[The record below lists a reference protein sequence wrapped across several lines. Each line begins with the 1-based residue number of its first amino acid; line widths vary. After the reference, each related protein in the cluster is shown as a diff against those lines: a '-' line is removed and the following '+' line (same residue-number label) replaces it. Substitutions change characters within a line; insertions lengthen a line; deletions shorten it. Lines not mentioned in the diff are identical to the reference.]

1 MRRRLLFLSLAVSL
15 LFSVFPLFAQGAELS
30 TYFERAATAEYSGE
44 QVLTCKTPAGI
55 RDTAAV
61 VQQRDG
67 VTYVR
72 AGVEGAPT
80 VSAGAGLLA
89 AQGPGGAASTIQ
101 FAAATKAPS
110 GYTMSGQEQVTYLN
124 RLADRVTLS
133 IGGKN
138 RVRLTFDRET
148 GALLRSET
156 LNSDGTVYCTSKL
169 TSFLAGR
176 PEISGGAAGGGR
188 KVSGVS
194 EFSATAFPAKLGSFR
209 RLDVYDW
216 NDVGEMAYYSD
227 GFFAFALYHTDARF
241 SVEEISE
248 ARQWE
253 GKAGSYWRWFRPGTT
268 TLVWDS
274 AEGGMALHGDLPV
287 DMQTAVLDG
296 LPIPTKPN
304 LLSRILS
311 LLGG

>member
-1 MRRRLLFLSLAVSL
+1 MKRRLASVLLVGSLVVAGL
-15 LFSVFPLFAQGAELS
+15 PLTAQGAELS
-30 TYFERAATAEYSGE
+30 TYFERAATAEYSGD
-44 QVLTCKTPAGI
+44 QVLTCKTPVGI

-67 VTYVR
+67 KTYVR

-80 VSAGAGLLA
+80 VSAGAGTLA
-89 AQGPGGAASTIQ
+89 AQGPGGATSTIE
-101 FAAATKAPS
+101 FAAATRAPS
-110 GYTMSGQEQVTYLN
+110 GYTMSAEEQVTYLN

-138 RVRLTFDRET
+138 RVRITFDRET

-169 TSFLAGR
+169 TSFVAGR
-176 PEISGGAAGGGR
+176 PEITGATGGGGR
-188 KVSGVS
+188 KVSQVS
-194 EFSATAFPAKLGSFR
+194 EFSAAVFPAKLGSFR

-227 GFFAFALYHTDARF
+227 GFFAFALYHVDARF
-241 SVEEISE
+241 SVEAITE
-248 ARQWE
+248 ARQWR

-296 LPIPTKPN
+296 LPGPTKPN